1 MATASVQIT
10 DRAPAIG
17 RVFSRA
23 FAVMAHNPLVAFG
36 ISLVLSALP
45 SILFNYVTV
54 NQQTLLPENSNL
66 ALMTVVSAL
75 LAVLVGLVLR
85 ALVQGCLV
93 RATVAD
99 SEGRRAGLGE
109 CLGAAASRLLPLIA
123 VSLLF
128 ALAIVVGLVMLIIP
142 GILLAV
148 IYAVVIP
155 VIVEERVGIIE
166 AFRRA
171 GHLSNGARWKIFGLA
186 LITLIIGWFF
196 AMIMGVVQ
204 VAMLGAG
211 GYNPF
216 SPAVLLVS
224 AITTT
229 LMTTFSSTMQ
239 TALYVELRE
248 WKDGPATDRLSE
260 VFE

>member
-1 MATASVQIT
+1 MATLADGMA
-10 DRAPAIG
+10 DRTPAIG

-36 ISLVLSALP
+36 TSLILAALP
-45 SILFNYVTV
+45 SMLFNYATA
-54 NQQTLLPENSNL
+54 NQRLLLLRDSNL
-66 ALMTVVSAL
+66 VVATIISGLLAL
-75 LAVLVGLVLR
+75 LIGLVLR

-109 CLGAAASRLLPLIA
+109 CLAAAASRLLPLIG
-123 VSLLF
+123 VSLLL
-128 ALAIVVGLVMLIIP
+128 ALAIVVGLIMLVIP
-142 GILLAV
+142 GIIVAA
-148 IYAVVIP
+148 IYAVLVP
-155 VIVEERVGIIE
+155 VTVEERVGVME

-171 GHLSNGARWKIFGLA
+171 DYLTEGARWKIFGLA
-186 LITLIIGWFF
+186 LLILVIVWLF
-196 AMIMGVVQ
+196 AAIMGIVQ
-204 VAMLGAG
+204 IALLGAA
-211 GYNPF
+211 GYNPY
-216 SPAVLLVS
+216 SPAFLLVS

-229 LMTTFSSTMQ
+229 LITTFWSTMQ